1 MKHVNLILCNFS
13 NVLATREQGVA
24 ARALL
29 RERMEDEPAHLMI
42 NFSGVDA
49 VAPPFLDELLEG
61 VYATLRR
68 HRESGMLV
76 IVLGAN
82 EDDRE
87 TIKLVLERDDRPGLA
102 YIDQGRAEL
111 LSDSPQL
118 VETLRAARELGQT
131 FTAPQLGEV
140 LNLKLP
146 AVNHRLAQLHAA
158 GAIGRR
164 RDDAAERGIRYL
176 YDAPTED
183 VLRDLLADVGH
194 LQLDH

>member
-1 MKHVNLILCNFS
+1 VKHVNLILCNFS
-13 NVLATREQGVA
+13 NVLATRQQGAA

-29 RERMEDEPAHLMI
+29 RERMADEPAHLII
-42 NFSGVDA
+42 NFTGVDA
-49 VAPPFLDELLEG
+49 VAPPFIDELLEE

-68 HRESGMLV
+68 FRDSGMLL
-76 IVLGAN
+76 IVFGAN

-102 YIDQGRAEL
+102 YIDKGHAEL

-118 VETLRAARELGQT
+118 VETLRAARQLGRT

-146 AVNHRLAQLHAA
+146 AVNHRLARLHAA

-176 YDAPTED
+176 YDAPTEE
-183 VLRDLLADVGH
+183 VLRDLVAEVGH
-194 LQLDH
+194 LRLAN